1 MPEGVKECLIGE
13 RDVLLRKLKAGGV
26 DAIALAIAMSLA
38 VWRLYAT
45 GYGLR
50 E

>member
-1 MPEGVKECLIGE
+1 MI
-13 RDVLLRKLKAGGV
+13 GV
-26 DAIALAIAMSLA
+26 DEAPQALSIGLTLALIAILGGT
-38 VWRLYAT
+38 VWRLFSR

>member
-1 MPEGVKECLIGE
+1 MIGFDE
-13 RDVLLRKLKAGGV
+13 APQGLGIGLTLGLLAVLGGT
-26 DAIALAIAMSLA
+26 